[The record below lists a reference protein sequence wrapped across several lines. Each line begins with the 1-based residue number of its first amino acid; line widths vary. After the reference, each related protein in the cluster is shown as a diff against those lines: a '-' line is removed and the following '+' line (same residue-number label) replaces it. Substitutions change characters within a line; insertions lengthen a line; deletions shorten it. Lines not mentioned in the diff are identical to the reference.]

1 MKSDRY
7 GRLLQN
13 GNPFVG
19 QGWYN
24 NPAWTVL
31 SFEIRAS
38 AHGQAREYGRI
49 THFLQLPLEGHY
61 FQRATVAQW
70 LNRFQISG
78 YQMKDMDTVF
88 PLLPH
93 GLL

>member
-1 MKSDRY
+1 MFSKKDNFSCVL
-7 GRLLQN
+7 GINKKVLLGSN
-13 GNPFVG
+13 I
-19 QGWYN
+19 
-24 NPAWTVL
+24 L
-31 SFEIRAS
+31 
-38 AHGQAREYGRI
+38 GQAREYGCI

-88 PLLPH
+88 PLIPH